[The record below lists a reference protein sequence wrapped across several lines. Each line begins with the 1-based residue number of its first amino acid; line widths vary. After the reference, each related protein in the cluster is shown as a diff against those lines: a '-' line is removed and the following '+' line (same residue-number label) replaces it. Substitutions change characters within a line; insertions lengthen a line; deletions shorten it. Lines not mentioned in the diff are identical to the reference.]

1 MPVTVANALPLPY
14 RIVGNQKKTVNKV
27 TCSSVYVAEGELLT
41 AAQLGLNVVD
51 YADCSVLTSNGVE
64 ATPVGAANYVPT
76 SGATAAKLKL
86 INTKTA
92 AELAAGVSTATV
104 VVQVEAYGN

>member
-1 MPVTVANALPLPY
+1 MPVTVVNALPLPY
-14 RIVGNQKKTVNKV
+14 QVVGNKKKTVNKV
-27 TCSSVYVAEGELLT
+27 TCSSVYVSEGELLT

-51 YADCSVLTSNGVE
+51 YANCGILVSNGVE
-64 ATPVGAANYVPT
+64 ATPVGEANYVPA

-86 INTKTA
+86 TNTKTA